1 MSHNNN
7 LSGDQATENT
17 EYDHNETLNVNKIRN
32 NNDNN
37 DNRGRNSK
45 RRSMRIYNPR
55 DSKFTGANINI
66 PTLKSKAETSVSGAK
81 QNNYV
86 RFKEKLL
93 AYVLQNYKH
102 ALDIVPCIRDYADA
116 NKMLFQN
123 APSKQVIRNAM
134 GIETKIAEAGET
146 EEDERH
152 VYHST

>member
-66 PTLKSKAETSVSGAK
+66 PTLKSEAETSVSGENK
-81 QNNYV
+81 ITTSNSRKNY
-86 RFKEKLL
+86 
-93 AYVLQNYKH
+93 
-102 ALDIVPCIRDYADA
+102 
-116 NKMLFQN
+116 
-123 APSKQVIRNAM
+123 
-134 GIETKIAEAGET
+134 
-146 EEDERH
+146 
-152 VYHST
+152 